1 MLIVRVLLGLAVTL
15 RAAFLYGEAGTLM
28 TTPVV
33 PTAPRLLRLGRRA
46 RGALPLSPG

>member
-15 RAAFLYGEAGTLM
+15 RAALLYGEGGTLM
-28 TTPVV
+28 STPVV
-33 PTAPRLLRLGRRA
+33 PTAPRLRHLGRRT